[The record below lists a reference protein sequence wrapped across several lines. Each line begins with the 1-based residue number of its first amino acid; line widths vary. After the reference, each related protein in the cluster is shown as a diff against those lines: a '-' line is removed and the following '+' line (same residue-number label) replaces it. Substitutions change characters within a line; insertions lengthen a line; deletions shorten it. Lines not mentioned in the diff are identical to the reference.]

1 MKRSWKKKKKI
12 YPGKRDICKTCGSP
26 KEWELQ
32 NAHDR
37 ESSLLLHLP
46 LLRKKNSSGIVS
58 ESRYQLVS
66 RWIIDLVYIWVSD
79 KFAYSD
85 PQQ

>member
-1 MKRSWKKKKKI
+1 MW
-12 YPGKRDICKTCGSP
+12 
-26 KEWELQ
+26 LFF
-32 NAHDR
+32 
-37 ESSLLLHLP
+37 SSCVIQVNLLLE
-46 LLRKKNSSGIVS
+46 LLVAAFAITSLSKQNSSGIIW

-66 RWIIDLVYIWVSD
+66 RWIIDFVYIWVSD